1 LHVLAVKTVLVQ
13 CSLDK
18 NVCEWLSMGQLLCA
32 QDGSDAARADRSRKQ
47 DVLKELQLLH
57 VK

>member
-1 LHVLAVKTVLVQ
+1 MLAVKTVLVQ